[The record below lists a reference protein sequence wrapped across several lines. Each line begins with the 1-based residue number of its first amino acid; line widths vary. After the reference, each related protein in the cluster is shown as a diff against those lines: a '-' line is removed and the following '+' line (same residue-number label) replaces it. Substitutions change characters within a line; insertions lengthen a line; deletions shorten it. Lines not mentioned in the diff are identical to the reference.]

1 MISGPLFPS
10 LDDSKIS
17 PGYRS
22 DHSLIRITVDIN
34 KSTEGH
40 SYWTFNNSFLKD
52 PIYVHKIK
60 ETSKQTKLRYPSDEQ
75 DSQLPLLE
83 INNNDLKFNISDK
96 LFLET
101 LLLDIRGETISYASF
116 IKRQQINRQE
126 MLEKEINDI
135 INCLI
140 LDTDKLEEKNRDI
153 QEFRKK
159 MLRGQT
165 CTI

>member
-1 MISGPLFPS
+1 MN
-10 LDDSKIS
+10 
-17 PGYRS
+17 
-22 DHSLIRITVDIN
+22 RIHN
-34 KSTEGH
+34 K
-40 SYWTFNNSFLKD
+40 
-52 PIYVHKIK
+52 
-60 ETSKQTKLRYPSDEQ
+60 
-75 DSQLPLLE
+75 PLLE

-159 MLRGQT
+159 
-165 CTI
+165 C

>member
-1 MISGPLFPS
+1 MISGHLLSS

-22 DHSLIRITVDIN
+22 GHSLISITVDIN
-34 KSTEGH
+34 KSTKGH
-40 SYWTFNNSFLKD
+40 SYWKFNNSLLKD

-60 ETSKQTKLRYPSDEQ
+60 ETIKQTKLRYSSDEQ

-83 INNNDLKFNISDK
+83 ISNNDLKFNISDK
-96 LFLET
+96 LFFET
-101 LLLDIRGETISYASF
+101 LLLDIRRETISYASF

-135 INCLI
+135 RNCLI
-140 LDTDKLEEKNRDI
+140 LDTDKLEEKI
-153 QEFRKK
+153 ETFRNSVNK
-159 MLRGQT
+159 
-165 CTI
+165 C